1 MSTLEQIT
9 KAELENLSWNSIMLR
24 LLENEPLGNDFID
37 VLLKIGEMYGGD
49 GWYKGFAG
57 TLHHL
62 PLNKTT
68 EAEIDGRLSK
78 ILAESERELKR
89 RRDSGLF
96 FHYDVAGNTID
107 PQKWVEEELQHQK
120 DYLETERQKELGELR
135 RRESLTE
142 LLRGNYTQR
151 LAGSFAGRPM
161 AQDFVQ
167 LISDVVNADKYDG
180 DKRNDLY
187 SKIPSLILESAPHLA
202 PNTKLP
208 NALFHS
214 LYAGNHKPQIDAL
227 IDNPEVPIA
236 LKEEIAKGLLKY
248 EAGDM
253 GWLETIMKAYHIL
266 DEKIGK
272 EMKERIFPLFLQG
285 ILDESTFNQY
295 SQDLERLYQ
304 KQPAYSQDLERLY
317 QKQPAETQNEKP
329 KGILSRARSYLSR
342 LVNRTTS
349 QIDLSQTTS
358 QDLSGQNEQ
367 NAKKR
372 VELMRGIAGILRE
385 VCLPDYRKEGIE
397 ELVRNHPEHKN
408 EEEIWKRGEVL
419 SELQLGREPNKISTF
434 LSEAPLS
441 TLERHLSDL
450 TQLRN
455 VPGFVYD
462 SYEMRKT
469 KDFIPP
475 YEMAGRTIA
484 MVFRDKRGQLL
495 DYLKRAKP
503 DNRVAREVLDGIT
516 SHLGANFSYLSQ
528 SQSPQEDLEAVM
540 KWINTV
546 DNTTFITYNEYNQI
560 NSVEKLKSLTQ
571 ILARYPSYV
580 REMILAERLGSLMI
594 ERGVIDMDMTLTEDG
609 NVRLMWRNP
618 PENIKWYVVEYFYKQ
633 LGELAR
639 EHLMG
644 KSYYRESSSSEQE
657 SMLAQVKKQFID
669 ERQFPD
675 TKDDLEI
682 VLRRGGAYVNGAK
695 YDWKKTHHF
704 DPVKELVERVREYA
718 DPFVNTVVTA
728 PEYTENNGEY
738 GDLVD
743 RIRRVL
749 RNDGIRVIAPTH
761 LVYTSLARPRDGRG
775 THYIVA
781 LDRTG
786 NNRIFAIAVNGNN
799 LSVTPDADRYGGEVN
814 SYALL
819 RRDNNRY
826 TPVSEQEMLNQ
837 LVQPPVTFAKD
848 VITSTVGERR

>member
-9 KAELENLSWNSIMLR
+9 KAELDKLSWNSTMLR
-24 LLENEPLGNDFID
+24 LLENEPVGNDFID
-37 VLLKIGEMYGGD
+37 VLLKIGDMYGLD

-57 TLHHL
+57 TLHNL
-62 PLNKTT
+62 LLNKTT
-68 EAEIDGRLSK
+68 EAEIDGRLSE

-96 FHYDVAGNTID
+96 FHYDAAGNTID
-107 PQKWVEEELQHQK
+107 PQKWFEEELQHQK

-135 RRESLTE
+135 RTESLTK

-151 LAGSFAGRPM
+151 LADSFAGRPM
-161 AQDFVQ
+161 AQEFVQ
-167 LISDVVNADKYDG
+167 LISDVVNGGKYDNG
-180 DKRNDLY
+180 TGNDFY

-202 PNTKLP
+202 PNAKLP
-208 NALFHS
+208 STLFYS
-214 LYAGNHKPQIDAL
+214 LYSGNHKPQIDAL
-227 IDNPEVPIA
+227 IDDLEVSTG

-248 EAGDM
+248 KAGDI
-253 GWLETIMKAYHIL
+253 GWLETIMNAYRIL
-266 DEKIGK
+266 DEKIEK
-272 EMKERIFPLFLQG
+272 EMRGRIFPLFLQG
-285 ILDESTFNQY
+285 LLDESTFNQY

-304 KQPAYSQDLERLY
+304 KQPAET

-367 NAKKR
+367 NAKRR
-372 VELMRGIAGILRE
+372 VELINGIAGLLKE
-385 VCLPDYRKEGIE
+385 VSLPDYRKKEIE
-397 ELVRNHPEHKN
+397 ELVRNPEYKN
-408 EEEIWKRGEVL
+408 KEEIYKREAVL
-419 SELQLGREPNKISTF
+419 SELQLWREPDKISTL

-462 SYEMRKT
+462 LYEMRET

-475 YEMAGRTIA
+475 YAMAGRIIA
-484 MVFRDKRGQLL
+484 RVFRNERGQLL

-516 SHLGANFSYLSQ
+516 SRLGANFSYLSQ

-540 KWINTV
+540 KWIDAV
-546 DNTTFITYNEYNQI
+546 DHTTFITYNKYNRI
-560 NSVEKLKSLTQ
+560 NSVEKLTSLTQ

-580 REMILAERLGSLMI
+580 REMILAENLGRLMI
-594 ERGVIDMDMTLTEDG
+594 ERGVINMGMTLTEDG

-618 PENIKWYVVEYFYKQ
+618 PENIKWDVLEYFHRHFNKIAEGS
-633 LGELAR
+633 LVTRLEA
-639 EHLMG
+639 
-644 KSYYRESSSSEQE
+644 YREASREEKE
-657 SMLAQVKKQFID
+657 SMLAQVKDSLKSERIPDVARDNVEIELRID
-669 ERQFPD
+669 G
-675 TKDDLEI
+675 
-682 VLRRGGAYVNGAK
+682 VYVNGTK
-695 YDWKKTHHF
+695 YN
-704 DPVKELVERVREYA
+704 PVKELLERVREYS
-718 DPFVNTVVTA
+718 DPFVRAIVPAQEYPEIGTA
-728 PEYTENNGEY
+728 Y
-738 GDLVD
+738 GSLIDA
-743 RIRRVL
+743 IRNAL
-749 RNDGIRVIAPTH
+749 RTAVPTH

-775 THYIVA
+775 THYIAA

-799 LSVTPDADRYGGEVN
+799 LSVTSDADRYGGEVN
-814 SYALL
+814 LYALL
-819 RRDNNRY
+819 RRENDGRY
-826 TPVSEQEMLNQ
+826 TPVSKQEMLNQ
-837 LVQPPVTFAKD
+837 LFQPPTTFAKD
-848 VITSTVGERR
+848 VINSLVGERR